1 MAGYKKRR
9 LYYRRR
15 RKFAF
20 YRAISNYHK
29 TKLTYTTRLA
39 LTQTSC
45 IFLAQN
51 TNVLQ
56 LSACLSSAPDWDVYK
71 NIFLSYKLTGIAFT
85 AIPCPIFPNTVV
97 ATTTTGQFPVQKTN
111 IVSMPIVGLISF
123 TDADTYAGIA
133 ESNKSMIL
141 NAYNTTRAYWSL
153 QGGAV
158 SWDCT
163 NAPNEQSAR
172 FATNVEGLPSD
183 GELRWAIKIDF
194 YIIYKITI

>member
-1 MAGYKKRR
+1 MAGYKKGRR
-9 LYYRRR
+9 YYRRR

-39 LTQTSC
+39 LTQNSC
-45 IFLAQN
+45 NFLAQN
-51 TNVLQ
+51 TNVMP
-56 LSACLSSAPDWDVYK
+56 LSYCLGAAPDWGLYK
-71 NIFLSYKLTGIAFT
+71 DLFLSYRLTGIAFA

-111 IVSMPIVGLISF
+111 IVSMPVVGLISF

-133 ESNKSMIL
+133 DSNKSMIL